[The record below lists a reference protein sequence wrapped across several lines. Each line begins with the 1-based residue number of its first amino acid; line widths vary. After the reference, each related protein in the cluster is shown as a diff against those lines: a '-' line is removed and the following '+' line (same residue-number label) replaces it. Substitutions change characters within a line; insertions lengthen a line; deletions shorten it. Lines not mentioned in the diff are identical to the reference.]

1 MEKVVNKIKELRKLK
16 GFSHENMAH
25 MLNISQVAYSKI
37 EKNETKLSL
46 ERLYR
51 IGEILET
58 SIGEILDIEVKN
70 QLIQTNKDN
79 STGYLQQIENFHQEN
94 KNQMDK
100 IIDLYEERL
109 KDKNFIIEQLQ
120 NKIE

>member
-46 ERLYR
+46 ERLYK